1 MQRAASKYMPS
12 PHTARMNNA
21 PELELS
27 VVMPCLNESK
37 TLKNCI
43 LKALASM
50 AELNVNGEV
59 VVADNGST
67 DGSIRIAQ
75 QNGARVVHVPIR
87 GYGAAL
93 AAGIRSAKGKFV
105 IMGDADETYD
115 FSKLGPFVEGLREGY
130 DLVQGNRFQGG
141 IEPGAM
147 PPMHRY
153 FGNPVLSQLGRFLFR
168 AHAVGDFYCGL
179 RGFRKD
185 KVQALSIQST
195 GMEFALEMIVKSSMH
210 GFKIKEVPTTL
221 SVDAKDRVPH
231 LRTYRDGWRS
241 LRFFLTM
248 SPHWVFTLP
257 GILCTL
263 IGVIGCAA
271 LFPGNIT
278 IGSISLGY
286 HTLVYTA
293 ASLIMGYMG
302 ILLGASAKLIAA
314 ETGLHPN
321 SSRLSFLK
329 ERSVMERM
337 LIFSLFLFALGIGL
351 GIASFVR
358 WAHFDYGMLNQAIAI
373 RYVIGSVLALILGSQ
388 TFMGAFFFSTINMLV
403 ERRQAVSAQEIGEDS
418 APPVAD

>member
-1 MQRAASKYMPS
+1 MSRSNNVSASERSNDSETPAMKETS
-12 PHTARMNNA
+12 Q
-21 PELELS
+21 LELS

-43 LKALASM
+43 QKALTSM
-50 AELNVNGEV
+50 AELNVHGEV

-67 DGSIRIAQ
+67 DGSIEIAEA
-75 QNGARVVHVPIR
+75 NGARVVHVPIR

-93 AAGIRSAKGKFV
+93 AAGIHSAKGKFV

-141 IEPGAM
+141 IEAGAM

-153 FGNPVLSQLGRFLFR
+153 FGNPVLSGLGRFLFR
-168 AHAVGDFYCGL
+168 ANSVGDFYCGL

-185 KVQALSIQST
+185 KVEALSIQSS

-210 GFKIKEVPTTL
+210 GLKIKEVATTL

-257 GILCTL
+257 GILL
-263 IGVIGCAA
+263 SIVGFIGCAL
-271 LFPGNIT
+271 LFPGNFT
-278 IGSISLGY
+278 IGSITFGY
-286 HTLVYTA
+286 HTLVYASA
-293 ASLIMGYMG
+293 ALIMGNMAV
-302 ILLGASAKLIAA
+302 LLGVVSKLIAA

-321 SSRLSFLK
+321 LSRLSFLK
-329 ERSVMERM
+329 ERPVMER
-337 LIFSLFLFALGIGL
+337 LLFLSLFLFTLALGL
-351 GIASFVR
+351 GIASFMR
-358 WAHFDYGMLNQAIAI
+358 WANVDYGTLDQAIAI
-373 RYVIGSVLALILGSQ
+373 RYVIGSVLSLILGGQ
-388 TFMGAFFFSTINMLV
+388 IFMAAFFFSTINMLV
-403 ERRQAVSAQEIGEDS
+403 ERRLAVSAQK
-418 APPVAD
+418 